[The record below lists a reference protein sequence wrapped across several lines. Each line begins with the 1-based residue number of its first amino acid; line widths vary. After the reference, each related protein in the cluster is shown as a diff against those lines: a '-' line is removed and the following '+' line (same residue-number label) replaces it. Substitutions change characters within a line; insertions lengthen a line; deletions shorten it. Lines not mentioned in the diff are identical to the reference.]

1 MKINNINDIDAN
13 YIISKSTLDDISE
26 MKSLE
31 NELNINILSENNMK
45 EDMQNENYIYF
56 VLKDKEKN
64 NILGYIAI
72 SYVLDTIDILSIVIK
87 KDYQKKGF
95 GSILLEYVIEFSK
108 NNDVSSIL
116 LEVRSSNLPAIKLYE
131 KYNFEKINTRK
142 NYYSNPVEDALIY
155 KLDII

>member
-1 MKINNINDIDAN
+1 MKINNINNINTN

-87 KDYQKKGF
+87 KDYQKKRF
-95 GSILLEYVIEFSK
+95 GSILLEYIIQFAK
-108 NNDVSSIL
+108 NNNAFNIL

-142 NYYSNPVEDALIY
+142 KYYSNPVEDALIY

>member
-1 MKINNINDIDAN
+1 MKINNINNINTN
-13 YIISKSTLDDISE
+13 YIISKSTLDDVSK

-142 NYYSNPVEDALIY
+142 KYYSNPVEDALIY

>member
-1 MKINNINDIDAN
+1 MKINNINNINTN

-142 NYYSNPVEDALIY
+142 KYYSNPVEDALIY

>member
-1 MKINNINDIDAN
+1 MKINNINNINTN

-45 EDMQNENYIYF
+45 EDMQNKNYIYF

-116 LEVRSSNLPAIKLYE
+116 LEVRSSNLPAIKFYE

-142 NYYSNPVEDALIY
+142 KYYSNPVEDALIY